1 MQGDVNEE
9 DLLSLGLGMGRTHHV
24 ERSKKRKRID
34 QPFSEKTYV
43 KLLQARD
50 RMLSLGCSKSRT
62 CFSDLQLVRLLL
74 ECATATDGNDNRS
87 AVDSLLQLYFS
98 AAIGGEPIQRVAAYF
113 ADGLAARLLAS
124 QSSPLF
130 SSITAVIPPEEEF
143 SAFTSFYCAHPLYQ
157 FAHFTANQ
165 AIIDAFEA
173 EEHWNGGCLHVVDF
187 DVSYGFQWP
196 SLIQSLSDKVT
207 TNNPISLCIT
217 GFGRSAAELSET
229 EKRLSSF
236 AGECRNLLFE
246 FEGRVRGSRGNQDL
260 LLKKV
265 NATVAVNLLF
275 YFNLLNGSSD
285 VRATLMQIHAINPSV
300 VTLVEKEG
308 RSGIRNTGFL
318 SRFMDSLH
326 YFTAI
331 FDSLDDC
338 LPGESKERLGIE
350 KSRLGREIRDDLGD
364 VEEEGEDCLRYER
377 LEAWKTVMEKNR
389 FEGVRMSW
397 RSVSQAKLLLKIKG
411 HCSAMDGNGFRI
423 AEREEGKAISLV
435 WKERYLITATAWR
448 SLHVA

>member
-143 SAFTSFYCAHPLYQ
+143 SAFTSFYCAHPLYHHHRCLRGGG
-157 FAHFTANQ
+157 AL
-165 AIIDAFEA
+165 
-173 EEHWNGGCLHVVDF
+173 NGGCLHVVDF

-236 AGECRNLLFE
+236 AGECRNLCSS
-246 FEGRVRGSRGNQDL
+246 SR
-260 LLKKV
+260 
-265 NATVAVNLLF
+265 
-275 YFNLLNGSSD
+275 
-285 VRATLMQIHAINPSV
+285 
-300 VTLVEKEG
+300 
-308 RSGIRNTGFL
+308 
-318 SRFMDSLH
+318 
-326 YFTAI
+326 
-331 FDSLDDC
+331 
-338 LPGESKERLGIE
+338 
-350 KSRLGREIRDDLGD
+350 
-364 VEEEGEDCLRYER
+364 
-377 LEAWKTVMEKNR
+377 
-389 FEGVRMSW
+389 
-397 RSVSQAKLLLKIKG
+397 
-411 HCSAMDGNGFRI
+411 
-423 AEREEGKAISLV
+423 AE
-435 WKERYLITATAWR
+435 
-448 SLHVA
+448 